1 MKKYDVVIIG
11 AASSGAFF
19 AKRMA
24 EKGYKVKIIEK
35 DTKAKVGSKYDI
47 FHMGAKEFDTY
58 GLPRPVEGDK
68 EWGFE
73 FDTAYSESPTGK
85 YPKKFIDP
93 VVGLHMHEYT
103 VLIDEWAK
111 SYGAE
116 IEYGAEFT
124 DFIYDDGKVAG
135 VKYNTS
141 KGEKELLAK
150 VVVDASGINAVAR
163 TKLPDSST
171 VENRPLADDDMFY
184 VILRYIKFKD
194 KNQFLAGS
202 LNWPSYKSWLAPQPD
217 RNGGILGIGACHG
230 YDTAMKNFEK
240 VDRNIPLLP
249 YDIVRI
255 EKGKTP
261 YTRPPY
267 SFVDD
272 GFIATGDAAC
282 LTKPNN
288 GEGVTSSMVQIEIA
302 VRVLDEALQKDDTSK
317 EALWKINRLYNEA
330 QGADFASTRAILT
343 KSVNA
348 TDEEFEYF
356 FKHDIIFSEKFL
368 DTASSGPEIPITL
381 QDIIQIGS
389 NGIAGIATGQIS
401 LKTLKLLLEG
411 VTLGDKLKKHYL
423 AFPETPKG
431 YDEWV
436 KEADAI
442 WKKVGKMS

>member
-47 FHMGAKEFDTY
+47 FHMSAKEFDMY

-73 FDTAYSESPTGK
+73 FDTSYSASPTGK
-85 YPKKFIDP
+85 YPKKFVDHI
-93 VVGLHMHEYT
+93 VGLHMHEYT
-103 VLIDEWAK
+103 VLIDDWAK
-111 SYGAE
+111 SFGAE

-124 DFIYDDGKVAG
+124 DFIYEDGKVAG
-135 VKYNTS
+135 VKYSTS
-141 KGEKELLAK
+141 KGEKELSAK
-150 VVVDASGINAVAR
+150 VVVDASGINAVGR
-163 TKLPDSST
+163 TKLPSSSLI
-171 VENRPLADDDMFY
+171 ENFPLADDDMFY

-202 LNWPSYKSWLAPQPD
+202 LNWPFYKSWIAPQPD
-217 RNGGILGIGACHG
+217 RNGGILGIGACQG
-230 YDTAMKNFEK
+230 YFKGEENFK
-240 VDRNIPLLP
+240 LVDKNIPLPP
-249 YDIVRI
+249 YDIVKI

-261 YTRPPY
+261 YTRPPF

-272 GFIATGDAAC
+272 GIIITGDAAC

-302 VRVLDEALQKDDTSK
+302 VSVLDEALKKDDTSK
-317 EALWKINRLYNEA
+317 EALWQINNLYNKA

-343 KSVNA
+343 KSVQA
-348 TDEEFEYF
+348 TEKEFEYF

-368 DTASSGPEIPITL
+368 DTANSGPEIKITL
-381 QDIIQIGS
+381 KDILQIGA
-389 NGIAGIATGQIS
+389 GGVAGIATGQIS
-401 LKTLKLLLEG
+401 LKSLKLLLEG

-423 AFPETPKG
+423 NFPETPKG
-431 YDEWV
+431 YKEWADEA
-436 KEADAI
+436 KAI
-442 WKKVGKMS
+442 WKQVGKMS

>member
-47 FHMGAKEFDTY
+47 FHMAASEFEKYD
-58 GLPRPVEGDK
+58 LPRPVEGDK

-73 FDTAYSESPTGK
+73 FETAYSASPTGK

-93 VVGLHMHEYT
+93 IVGLHMHEYT
-103 VLIDEWAK
+103 VLMDEWAK
-111 SYGAE
+111 SFGAE

-124 DFIYDDGKVAG
+124 DFLYEDGKISG
-135 VKYNTS
+135 VKYKTS
-141 KGEKELLAK
+141 KAEKELSAR
-150 VVVDASGINAVAR
+150 VVVDASGMNAVAR
-163 TKLPDSST
+163 TKLSNDS
-171 VENRPLADDDMFY
+171 VIDNRPLEGNDMFY
-184 VILRYIKFKD
+184 VILRYIKFRNE
-194 KNQFLAGS
+194 NQFLTGS
-202 LNWPSYKSWLAPQPD
+202 LNWPFYKSWLAPQPD
-217 RNGGILGIGACHG
+217 RNGGILGIGACISYEKG
-230 YDTAMKNFEK
+230 EENFK
-240 VDRNIPLLP
+240 FVDKNIPLPP
-249 YDIVRI
+249 YDIIKV
-255 EKGKTP
+255 EKGRTP
-261 YTRPPY
+261 YTRPPF

-272 GFIATGDAAC
+272 NIIVTGDAAC

-343 KSVNA
+343 KAVNA
-348 TDEEFEYF
+348 TEKEFEYF

-368 DTASSGPEIPITL
+368 DNAKTGPEIKITL
-381 QDIIQIGS
+381 NDILQIGVS
-389 NGIAGIATGQIS
+389 GVAGLATGQIS
-401 LKTLKLLLEG
+401 LKSLSLLLEG

-442 WKKVGKMS
+442 WKQVGKMS

>member
-111 SYGAE
+111 SFGAE

-124 DFIYDDGKVAG
+124 DFLYEDGKISG
-135 VKYNTS
+135 VKYKTS
-141 KGEKELLAK
+141 KAEKELSAR
-150 VVVDASGINAVAR
+150 VVVDASGMNAVAR
-163 TKLPDSST
+163 TKLSNDS
-171 VENRPLADDDMFY
+171 VIDNRPLEGNDMFY
-184 VILRYIKFKD
+184 VILRYIKFRNE
-194 KNQFLAGS
+194 NQFLTGS
-202 LNWPSYKSWLAPQPD
+202 LNWPFYKSWLAPQPD
-217 RNGGILGIGACHG
+217 RNGGILGIGACISYEKG
-230 YDTAMKNFEK
+230 EENFK
-240 VDRNIPLLP
+240 FVDKNIPLPP
-249 YDIVRI
+249 YDIIKV
-255 EKGKTP
+255 EKGRTP
-261 YTRPPY
+261 YTRPPF

-272 GFIATGDAAC
+272 NIIVTGDAAC

-343 KSVNA
+343 KAVNA
-348 TDEEFEYF
+348 TEKEFEYF

-368 DTASSGPEIPITL
+368 DNAKTGPEIKITL
-381 QDIIQIGS
+381 NDILQIGVS
-389 NGIAGIATGQIS
+389 GVAGLATGQIS
-401 LKTLKLLLEG
+401 LKSLSLLLEG